1 MNTILKLKESVDPAQ
16 IKPEINLAIQV
27 ALSIWSR
34 SNEHVLTITS
44 ISDSKH
50 SPKSRHYIGYAVDI
64 RIRSLHNDPQALV
77 DGLKDAL
84 PSHYLILL
92 AKDHIHLAYQPT
104 WKP

>member
-1 MNTILKLKESVDPAQ
+1 MNTILKLKSSVDPAQ

-27 ALSIWSR
+27 ALSIWNR
-34 SNEHVLTITS
+34 SNEPTLTITS

-64 RIRSLHNDPQALV
+64 RIRALHNNPEALV

-84 PSHYLILL
+84 TSHYLVLL
-92 AKDHIHLAYQPT
+92 EKDHIHLGYQPT